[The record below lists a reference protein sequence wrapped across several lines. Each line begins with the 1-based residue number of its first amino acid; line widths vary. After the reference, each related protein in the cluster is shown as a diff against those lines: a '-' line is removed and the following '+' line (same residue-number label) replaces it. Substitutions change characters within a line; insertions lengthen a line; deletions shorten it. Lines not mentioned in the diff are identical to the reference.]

1 MIDFEKTNEEE
12 IDTDAAQEAAIKFGT
27 ALATVDP
34 FDLTKIKRDFAP
46 YLAKIEEMEK
56 TARAFVIVTTEDAS
70 QAVAMAGQV
79 KNLGKEMDAERKTA
93 IKIPKQFVDGV
104 NGFVKLFSDKV
115 NTIETI
121 LKKKIGDHSYKVET
135 ERREAEAKAQAEAKK
150 LQEKINKAA
159 AKKGT
164 EPVQVIIPV
173 TVEKPSVIR
182 SETGA
187 SSSIRKKWKARV
199 VDPDKVD
206 RVFCSPDPHKLQ
218 EAVDTGIREIGGCEV
233 FEEITTVLRS

>member
-1 MIDFEKTNEEE
+1 MIDFEKVEESE
-12 IDTDAAQEAAIKFGT
+12 FDAAVVT
-27 ALATVDP
+27 ANP

-46 YLAKIEEMEK
+46 YLAKIEEMDA
-56 TARAFVIVTTEDAS
+56 TAKAFVIVTADDAG

-79 KNLGKEMDAERKTA
+79 KNLGKEIETERKM
-93 IKIPKQFVDGV
+93 IIEKPGQFVKSV

-121 LKKKIGDHSYKVET
+121 LKRKIGDHSYRVET

-159 AKKGT
+159 EKKGT
-164 EPVQVIIPV
+164 VPVQVVIPV

-187 SSSIRKKWKARV
+187 SSSIRKKWKARIT
-199 VDPDKVD
+199 DPDKVD
-206 RVFCSPDPHKLQ
+206 RVFCSPDQHKLQ
-218 EAVDTGIREIGGCEV
+218 DAVDTGLREIAGCEV